1 MEWTSVSILNIGF
14 KFEWISWCT
23 VIRFHRLQW
32 RLKAYQIKTCHSGIM
47 KLSMHQQSIAY
58 KAFRGPQMCPDRA
71 IKPRTALHSAR
82 DEANAFTNNAR
93 LFFSLLRQPH
103 FYCKTAQKVATP
115 PPCRGRCRARER
127 QHKGAINA
135 KLSLHNCW
143 TCSWSS
149 TAGHKEAINA
159 AQMRLACIKM
169 LNPEPFNCWSAKNC
183 SSKSKSKL
191 PFDHFARAGKQLQ
204 LH

>member
-1 MEWTSVSILNIGF
+1 
-14 KFEWISWCT
+14 
-23 VIRFHRLQW
+23 
-32 RLKAYQIKTCHSGIM
+32 
-47 KLSMHQQSIAY
+47 MHQQSIGY

-71 IKPRTALHSAR
+71 IKPRTALHSER

-93 LFFSLLRQPH
+93 LFFSLVRQPH
-103 FYCKTAQKVATP
+103 FFCKTAQKVATP
-115 PPCRGRCRARER
+115 PPCRGRCSARER

-169 LNPEPFNCWSAKNC
+169 LNPEPFNCWSAKTAAVKANQSCHLTILPGPANNC
-183 SSKSKSKL
+183 NYIRNDSREQQRRL
-191 PFDHFARAGKQLQ
+191 RLRQKQL
-204 LH
+204 L